1 MIDRF
6 LLSFVELS
14 RSPHLRQL
22 AARLN
27 VTPATL
33 SLRIKNLEEGLGV
46 QLFQNE
52 GQRLVLTPTGK
63 RLLPI
68 AESILSGYSELQAVA
83 KHMSRDPENTVRIG
97 VIETVVHTFLPT
109 LLATFASELP
119 SIKVDLSLDLTR
131 NLFDQLL
138 AGELDLIV
146 CVGDSPFSAQLVVD
160 DVLVL
165 PVHWVASSASGLAGA
180 DLKTVLKRRLFT
192 QMPNTSPYR
201 AVVAMLNGLATEHQS
216 IAPVPHAIGS
226 PSLAALV
233 SMARQDVGVSIMPG
247 IFAKEFLDSSELIT
261 LPMPQPRP
269 FLLSQCHHVNPTYA
283 TLAAAKLV
291 QKVCADFVCANKA
304 SGYAFSPAT
313 Q

>member
-22 AARLN
+22 ATRLN

-52 GQRLVLTPTGK
+52 GQRLVLTAAGK

-68 AESILSGYSELQAVA
+68 AESILNGYSELQAVA

-109 LLATFASELP
+109 LLATFAAELP
-119 SIKVDLSLDLTR
+119 SVKVDLSLDLTS
-131 NLFDQLL
+131 NLYDQLIT
-138 AGELDLIV
+138 GELDLIV
-146 CVGDSPFSAQLVVD
+146 CVGESPFSQHLVVD
-160 DVLVL
+160 DILVL
-165 PVHWVASSASGLAGA
+165 PVHWVTSRDSGLAGA
-180 DLKTVLKRRLFT
+180 DLNTVLQRRLFT

-201 AVVAMLNGLATEHQS
+201 AVVAMLNGLANDEQGISETPQ
-216 IAPVPHAIGS
+216 AIGS

-233 SMARQDVGVSIMPG
+233 SMARQNIGVSIMPG
-247 IFAKEFLDSSELIT
+247 IFAKEFLDSGELIT

-269 FLLSQCHHVNPTYA
+269 FLLSQCHQVNPTQA
-283 TLAAAKLV
+283 SMAAARLV
-291 QKVCADFVCANKA
+291 QRVCADYIAANEGN
-304 SGYAFSPAT
+304 GYVLSPSSK
-313 Q
+313 